1 MSLIN
6 KYKNIYVAGHAGMLG
21 SAITR
26 RLKSEGVENIITR
39 TRNELDLTIQSDVE
53 NLFKSEKIDCV
64 FLVAA
69 RVGGIK
75 ANMDFPAEFIY
86 ENMSIQNN
94 IIHYAYKYG
103 VKKLIFVATSSV
115 YPKVYGEM
123 ITENY
128 LLSGKLESTNEPYS
142 VAKISG
148 IKMCQFYKKQYGFD
162 AISVIPCNM
171 YGLND
176 KYIQENGHV
185 IPTLLD
191 RIHNAKINNDE
202 YVEVWGSGKPM
213 REFIFSEDCAD
224 GLVFLADN
232 YSGYEPINIGVGN
245 DITIKELVKNIC
257 DIVGFTGKI
266 VWNTD
271 KPDGVKRKLLDSTK
285 INNLGWHAKTDLKI
299 GLQKMYSDFLTK
311 KD

>member
-1 MSLIN
+1 MRKNLI
-6 KYKNIYVAGHAGMLG
+6 KNIYVAGHTGMLG

-26 RLKSEGVENIITR
+26 RLKLEGVENIITR

-64 FLVAA
+64 FLVAG
-69 RVGGIK
+69 RVGGIQ
-75 ANMDFPAEFIY
+75 ANMVFPAEFIY
-86 ENMSIQNN
+86 ENISIQNN

-103 VKKLIFVATSSV
+103 VKKLIFVATSSI
-115 YPKVYGEM
+115 YPKDCGEM
-123 ITENY
+123 MTEDDI
-128 LLSGKLESTNEPYS
+128 LSGKLESTNEPYA

-148 IKMCQFYKKQYGFD
+148 IKMCQSYKKQYGFD

-202 YVEVWGSGKPM
+202 YVEVWGTGKPR
-213 REFIFSEDCAD
+213 REFMFSEDCGD
-224 GLVFLADN
+224 GLIFLAEN
-232 YSGYEPINIGVGN
+232 YCSDEPINMGVGQ
-245 DITIKELVKNIC
+245 DLKIASLVNVIVEV
-257 DIVGFTGKI
+257 VGFKGK
-266 VWNTD
+266 VKWDNT
-271 KPDGVKRKLLDSTK
+271 KPDGIKRKLLNSKK
-285 INNLGWHAKTDLKI
+285 INQLGWHAKTDLKI
-299 GLQKMYSDFLTK
+299 GLKKMYSDFLTK

>member
-103 VKKLIFVATSSV
+103 VKKLIFVATSSL
-115 YPKVYGEM
+115 YPKSCGEM
-123 ITENY
+123 MAENY
-128 LLSGKLESTNEPYS
+128 ILSGKLETTDESYS
-142 VAKISG
+142 VAKLSG

-162 AISVIPCNM
+162 AISVIPCNI
-171 YGLND
+171 YGLKD
-176 KYIQENGHV
+176 KYIQENGNV
-185 IPTLLD
+185 IPALLD
-191 RIHNAKINNDE
+191 RIHNAKTSNDE

-266 VWNTD
+266 DWNAD
-271 KPDGVKRKLLDSTK
+271 RPDGIKRKLLDSTK